1 MEEQHIVADRTL
13 IRTARVISAIFTPFS
28 IPFLAFLILFLFSYL
43 RIMPIQYKLIV
54 LGVVYCFTILM
65 PTLTIF
71 LFRKINGFSPE
82 DLGER
87 KRRFMPF
94 LLTITSYVFCLVMM
108 HRLNIPWYMTGII
121 LAALIMMVICIV
133 VNLKWKLSEH
143 MAGVGAI
150 VGGLVSFSALFGYN
164 PVWWLCLFIL
174 IAGVLGTARI
184 ILQHHTLGEVLV
196 GFAVG
201 LICSLLVLHPASD
214 PVSVDLLNYCLDHML
229 APQESIGVQALS
241 IRMAYQ
247 LCKSEPEL
255 LKELQLI
262 LENADTEY
270 YSTGVKTTIRNILK
284 KINK

>member
-1 MEEQHIVADRTL
+1 MVEEQHIVADRSL

-28 IPFLAFLILFLFSYL
+28 MAFLILFLFSYL

-201 LICSLLVLHPASD
+201 LICSLLVLHP
-214 PVSVDLLNYCLDHML
+214 
-229 APQESIGVQALS
+229 LS
-241 IRMAYQ
+241 
-247 LCKSEPEL
+247 
-255 LKELQLI
+255 
-262 LENADTEY
+262 
-270 YSTGVKTTIRNILK
+270 NILFR
-284 KINK
+284 IFLF

>member
-94 LLTITSYVFCLVMM
+94 LLTITSYVFCQVMM

-201 LICSLLVLHPASD
+201 LICSLLVLHP
-214 PVSVDLLNYCLDHML
+214 
-229 APQESIGVQALS
+229 LS
-241 IRMAYQ
+241 
-247 LCKSEPEL
+247 
-255 LKELQLI
+255 
-262 LENADTEY
+262 
-270 YSTGVKTTIRNILK
+270 NILFR
-284 KINK
+284 IFLF

>member
-54 LGVVYCFTILM
+54 LGVVYCFTIFM

-201 LICSLLVLHPASD
+201 LICSLLVLHP
-214 PVSVDLLNYCLDHML
+214 
-229 APQESIGVQALS
+229 LS
-241 IRMAYQ
+241 
-247 LCKSEPEL
+247 
-255 LKELQLI
+255 
-262 LENADTEY
+262 
-270 YSTGVKTTIRNILK
+270 NILFR
-284 KINK
+284 IFLF

>member
-87 KRRFMPF
+87 KQRFMPF

-184 ILQHHTLGEVLV
+184 ILQHHTLGD
-196 GFAVG
+196 G
-201 LICSLLVLHPASD
+201 D
-214 PVSVDLLNYCLDHML
+214 
-229 APQESIGVQALS
+229 
-241 IRMAYQ
+241 R
-247 LCKSEPEL
+247 
-255 LKELQLI
+255 
-262 LENADTEY
+262 
-270 YSTGVKTTIRNILK
+270 R
-284 KINK
+284 

>member
-201 LICSLLVLHPASD
+201 LICSLLVLHP
-214 PVSVDLLNYCLDHML
+214 
-229 APQESIGVQALS
+229 LS
-241 IRMAYQ
+241 
-247 LCKSEPEL
+247 
-255 LKELQLI
+255 
-262 LENADTEY
+262 
-270 YSTGVKTTIRNILK
+270 NILSR
-284 KINK
+284 ISLF

>member
-1 MEEQHIVADRTL
+1 MVEEQHIVADRSL

-174 IAGVLGTARI
+174 IAGALGTARI

-201 LICSLLVLHPASD
+201 LICSLLVLHP
-214 PVSVDLLNYCLDHML
+214 
-229 APQESIGVQALS
+229 LS
-241 IRMAYQ
+241 
-247 LCKSEPEL
+247 
-255 LKELQLI
+255 
-262 LENADTEY
+262 
-270 YSTGVKTTIRNILK
+270 NILFRVFLF
-284 KINK
+284 

>member
-1 MEEQHIVADRTL
+1 MVEEQHIVADRSL

-71 LFRKINGFSPE
+71 LFRKINGFNPE

-201 LICSLLVLHPASD
+201 LICSLLVLHP
-214 PVSVDLLNYCLDHML
+214 
-229 APQESIGVQALS
+229 LS
-241 IRMAYQ
+241 
-247 LCKSEPEL
+247 
-255 LKELQLI
+255 
-262 LENADTEY
+262 
-270 YSTGVKTTIRNILK
+270 NILFR
-284 KINK
+284 IFLF

>member
-1 MEEQHIVADRTL
+1 M
-13 IRTARVISAIFTPFS
+13 ISAIFTPFS

-201 LICSLLVLHPASD
+201 LICSLLVLHP
-214 PVSVDLLNYCLDHML
+214 
-229 APQESIGVQALS
+229 LS
-241 IRMAYQ
+241 
-247 LCKSEPEL
+247 
-255 LKELQLI
+255 
-262 LENADTEY
+262 
-270 YSTGVKTTIRNILK
+270 NILFRVFLF
-284 KINK
+284 

>member
-201 LICSLLVLHPASD
+201 LICSLLVLHP
-214 PVSVDLLNYCLDHML
+214 
-229 APQESIGVQALS
+229 LS
-241 IRMAYQ
+241 
-247 LCKSEPEL
+247 
-255 LKELQLI
+255 
-262 LENADTEY
+262 
-270 YSTGVKTTIRNILK
+270 NILFR
-284 KINK
+284 IFLLSLIHI

>member
-1 MEEQHIVADRTL
+1 MVEEQHIVADRSL

-121 LAALIMMVICIV
+121 LAALIMMVICII

-164 PVWWLCLFIL
+164 PIWWLCLFIL

-196 GFAVG
+196 GFVVG
-201 LICSLLVLHPASD
+201 LICSLLVLHP
-214 PVSVDLLNYCLDHML
+214 
-229 APQESIGVQALS
+229 LS
-241 IRMAYQ
+241 
-247 LCKSEPEL
+247 
-255 LKELQLI
+255 
-262 LENADTEY
+262 
-270 YSTGVKTTIRNILK
+270 NILFR
-284 KINK
+284 IFLF

>member
-94 LLTITSYVFCLVMM
+94 LLTITSYVFCLMMM

-201 LICSLLVLHPASD
+201 LICSLLVLHP
-214 PVSVDLLNYCLDHML
+214 
-229 APQESIGVQALS
+229 LS
-241 IRMAYQ
+241 
-247 LCKSEPEL
+247 
-255 LKELQLI
+255 
-262 LENADTEY
+262 
-270 YSTGVKTTIRNILK
+270 NILFR
-284 KINK
+284 IFLF

>member
-196 GFAVG
+196 GCRR
-201 LICSLLVLHPASD
+201 INLLFISAS
-214 PVSVDLLNYCLDHML
+214 
-229 APQESIGVQALS
+229 SI
-241 IRMAYQ
+241 
-247 LCKSEPEL
+247 E
-255 LKELQLI
+255 
-262 LENADTEY
+262 
-270 YSTGVKTTIRNILK
+270 
-284 KINK
+284 

>member
-54 LGVVYCFTILM
+54 LGVVYCFTIFM

-201 LICSLLVLHPASD
+201 LICSLLVLHS
-214 PVSVDLLNYCLDHML
+214 
-229 APQESIGVQALS
+229 LS
-241 IRMAYQ
+241 
-247 LCKSEPEL
+247 
-255 LKELQLI
+255 
-262 LENADTEY
+262 
-270 YSTGVKTTIRNILK
+270 NILFR
-284 KINK
+284 IFLC

>member
-174 IAGVLGTARI
+174 IAGVMGSARI
-184 ILQHHTLGEVLV
+184 ILQQHTLGE
-196 GFAVG
+196 
-201 LICSLLVLHPASD
+201 
-214 PVSVDLLNYCLDHML
+214 
-229 APQESIGVQALS
+229 
-241 IRMAYQ
+241 
-247 LCKSEPEL
+247 
-255 LKELQLI
+255 
-262 LENADTEY
+262 
-270 YSTGVKTTIRNILK
+270 
-284 KINK
+284 

>member
-1 MEEQHIVADRTL
+1 MVEEQHIVADRSL

-28 IPFLAFLILFLFSYL
+28 IPFLAFLVLFIFSYL
-43 RIMPIQYKLIV
+43 RIMPLQYKLIV

-201 LICSLLVLHPASD
+201 LICSLLVLHP
-214 PVSVDLLNYCLDHML
+214 
-229 APQESIGVQALS
+229 LS
-241 IRMAYQ
+241 
-247 LCKSEPEL
+247 
-255 LKELQLI
+255 
-262 LENADTEY
+262 
-270 YSTGVKTTIRNILK
+270 NILFR
-284 KINK
+284 IFLF